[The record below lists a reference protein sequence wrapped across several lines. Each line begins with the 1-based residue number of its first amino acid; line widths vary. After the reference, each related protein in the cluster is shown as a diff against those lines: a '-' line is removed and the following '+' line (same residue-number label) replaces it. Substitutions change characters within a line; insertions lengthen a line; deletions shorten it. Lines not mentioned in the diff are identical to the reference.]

1 MSKQGPQ
8 VRIAEVPKD
17 VRPVDPQWVDT
28 DTISAIVLAE
38 DGEKIRI
45 TASVVNAVRI
55 DD

>member
-1 MSKQGPQ
+1 MSKQGRE

-28 DTISAIVLAE
+28 DTIKATVLGE
-38 DGEKIRI
+38 DGEEIQI
-45 TASVVNAVRI
+45 TASVVHAVRI